1 MARPEIKEMDEVWQA
16 LHALLGTLGFI
27 LREIQND
34 LINLRERSY
43 GSRMLA
49 GFKESRGCV

>member
-34 LINLRERSY
+34 LINVRERPC

>member
-34 LINLRERSY
+34 LINVRERSY
-43 GSRMLA
+43 VSRMLA